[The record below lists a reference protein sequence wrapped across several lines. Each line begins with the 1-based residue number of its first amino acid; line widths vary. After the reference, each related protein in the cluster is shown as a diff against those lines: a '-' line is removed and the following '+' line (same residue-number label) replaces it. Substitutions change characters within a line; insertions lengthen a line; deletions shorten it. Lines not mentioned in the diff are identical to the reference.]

1 MASKIGSVDNT
12 GGLAHINMLK
22 EIRDFAVLSGWELLR
37 DLDDAVDVGGF
48 FSQTLL
54 LKGSGYSGTEEIF
67 VGFATYE
74 NSGTDY
80 YNMSTMVA
88 RGFVSG
94 NTWLTQP
101 GISPV
106 NSFCAHNLDIG
117 YWLDVNPQR
126 IAGALKVG
134 TPVYESFYAGKFFPY
149 AQPSQYPQ
157 PLCVAGTLTG
167 SPATR
172 YSDTSGTHSYGV
184 KGGSTRMRVFLLDG
198 SWAQVF
204 ASPWAQ
210 DDSNSPDYQLSQ
222 FIRPS
227 GASTPEYIYSL
238 TPIELST
245 KIPKNVYGR
254 LDGVYHITGFD
265 NVVENTI
272 TIEGRNYIV
281 IQDISRTSFADYFA
295 LELSPTEST

>member
-1 MASKIGSVDNT
+1 
-12 GGLAHINMLK
+12 
-22 EIRDFAVLSGWELLR
+22 
-37 DLDDAVDVGGF
+37 
-48 FSQTLL
+48 
-54 LKGSGYSGTEEIF
+54 
-67 VGFATYE
+67 
-74 NSGTDY
+74 
-80 YNMSTMVA
+80 
-88 RGFVSG
+88 
-94 NTWLTQP
+94 
-101 GISPV
+101 
-106 NSFCAHNLDIG
+106 
-117 YWLDVNPQR
+117 
-126 IAGALKVG
+126 
-134 TPVYESFYAGKFFPY
+134 
-149 AQPSQYPQ
+149 
-157 PLCVAGTLTG
+157 
-167 SPATR
+167 
-172 YSDTSGTHSYGV
+172 
-184 KGGSTRMRVFLLDG
+184 MRVFLLDG